1 MKRPIAQ
8 LPRDYPAVAKAIAEG
23 LPSGRIAQ
31 GTAMHVGNYVRRFFY
46 RRDGAIIVETGWN
59 NAPSSFEEYS

>member
-23 LPSGRIAQ
+23 KRSGRIAQ

-46 RRDGAIIVETGWN
+46 RRDGVE
-59 NAPSSFEEYS
+59 